1 MFEMQV
7 ITFSLFEETI
17 EFLSSF
23 ECLLIKLS
31 KSGRVALGKS
41 RRRYYWSAKDGCGA
55 MTVCHCVP
63 PATKIRM
70 ERRWRHHL
78 SATKPHWW
86 RFHNTRRTRLCLA
99 VQSVLRIPRNLECS
113 KTRRRIGRIRQRI
126 YVWYRVQC
134 FVIVGGELHFPTM
147 ALLAGAT

>member
-1 MFEMQV
+1 MAAAGAILTNE
-7 ITFSLFEETI
+7 ILFGVVRDRHCSADSPNRIEIKDNKDFKFAIKETI

-63 PATKIRM
+63 PATK
-70 ERRWRHHL
+70 
-78 SATKPHWW
+78 S
-86 RFHNTRRTRLCLA
+86 
-99 VQSVLRIPRNLECS
+99 
-113 KTRRRIGRIRQRI
+113 
-126 YVWYRVQC
+126 
-134 FVIVGGELHFPTM
+134 FP
-147 ALLAGAT
+147 